1 MKKIKKI
8 VAGILTVAMIGI
20 ITGCSSNDGEANNSG
35 NKTMVVESLKGNV
48 EIPAN
53 PERIVDISGS
63 SEELLILGYTPVG
76 TANIDSYNTTEVAS
90 YVKDQLGSAKVVGHS
105 MMETMDMEAILAC
118 NPDLIIMSERQSQIY
133 DQLKEIAPT
142 VMIKDYGNDW
152 RDRLTDIAKMF
163 NKEDK
168 ATEWLSNYDE
178 TAKKLGEEVAAN
190 NGEESYLP
198 VLSSSGQFMVFSDA
212 GIGTIINEDMDLARP
227 ENLPVQDGITLP
239 MLSIEGLA
247 EIDADHIVLIATD
260 ADKAELEENSV
271 WQNIRAVKEGN
282 ITILNAS
289 PYFSQSY
296 NPIGRLLL
304 LESLNI
310 KRMCQN

>member
-48 EIPAN
+48 KIPAN

-178 TAKKLGEEVAAN
+178 N
-190 NGEESYLP
+190 
-198 VLSSSGQFMVFSDA
+198 
-212 GIGTIINEDMDLARP
+212 
-227 ENLPVQDGITLP
+227 
-239 MLSIEGLA
+239 
-247 EIDADHIVLIATD
+247 
-260 ADKAELEENSV
+260 
-271 WQNIRAVKEGN
+271 
-282 ITILNAS
+282 
-289 PYFSQSY
+289 
-296 NPIGRLLL
+296 
-304 LESLNI
+304 
-310 KRMCQN
+310 C

>member
-304 LESLNI
+304 LESLKNELM
-310 KRMCQN
+310 K

>member
-76 TANIDSYNTTEVAS
+76 TANIDSYSTTEVAS

-198 VLSSSGQFMVFSDA
+198 VLSSSG
-212 GIGTIINEDMDLARP
+212 
-227 ENLPVQDGITLP
+227 NLWYLVMQ
-239 MLSIEGLA
+239 E
-247 EIDADHIVLIATD
+247 
-260 ADKAELEENSV
+260 
-271 WQNIRAVKEGN
+271 
-282 ITILNAS
+282 
-289 PYFSQSY
+289 
-296 NPIGRLLL
+296 
-304 LESLNI
+304 
-310 KRMCQN
+310 

>member
-178 TAKKLGEEVAAN
+178 TAKKLGEEVAVN

-212 GIGTIINEDMDLARP
+212 GIGTIINEDMGLARP

-247 EIDADHIVLIATD
+247 EIDADNIVLIATD

-304 LESLNI
+304 LESLKNELM
-310 KRMCQN
+310 K

>member
-163 NKEDK
+163 NKEDE

-212 GIGTIINEDMDLARP
+212 GIGTIINEDMGLARP

-304 LESLNI
+304 LESLKNELM
-310 KRMCQN
+310 K

>member
-48 EIPAN
+48 KILAN

-282 ITILNAS
+282 VTILNAS

-304 LESLNI
+304 LESLKNELM
-310 KRMCQN
+310 K

>member
-212 GIGTIINEDMDLARP
+212 GIGTIINEDMGLARS

-282 ITILNAS
+282 VTILNAS

-304 LESLNI
+304 LESLKNELM
-310 KRMCQN
+310 K

>member
-8 VAGILTVAMIGI
+8 VAGILTVAMIWI

-304 LESLNI
+304 LESLKNELM
-310 KRMCQN
+310 K

>member
-8 VAGILTVAMIGI
+8 VAGILTVAMIVI

-76 TANIDSYNTTEVAS
+76 TANIDSYSTTEVAS

-212 GIGTIINEDMDLARP
+212 GIGTIINEDMGLARP

-282 ITILNAS
+282 VTILNAS

-304 LESLNI
+304 LESLKNELM
-310 KRMCQN
+310 K

>member
-152 RDRLTDIAKMF
+152 RERLTDIAKMF

-212 GIGTIINEDMDLARP
+212 GIGTIINEDMGLARP

-282 ITILNAS
+282 VTILNAS

-304 LESLNI
+304 LESLKNELM
-310 KRMCQN
+310 K

>member
-63 SEELLILGYTPVG
+63 SEELLILGYAPVG

-163 NKEDK
+163 NKEDE

-212 GIGTIINEDMDLARP
+212 GIGTIINEDMGLARP

-304 LESLNI
+304 LESLKNELM
-310 KRMCQN
+310 K

>member
-76 TANIDSYNTTEVAS
+76 TANIDSYSTTEVAS

-282 ITILNAS
+282 VTILNAS

-304 LESLNI
+304 LESLKNELM
-310 KRMCQN
+310 K

>member
-118 NPDLIIMSERQSQIY
+118 NPDLIIMIERQSQIY

-212 GIGTIINEDMDLARP
+212 GIGTIINEDMGLARP

-304 LESLNI
+304 LESLKNELM
-310 KRMCQN
+310 K

>member
-282 ITILNAS
+282 VTILNAS

-304 LESLNI
+304 LESLKNELM
-310 KRMCQN
+310 K

>member
-20 ITGCSSNDGEANNSG
+20 IGGCSSNDGAANNSE

-152 RDRLTDIAKMF
+152 RDRLTDVAKMF
-163 NKEDK
+163 NKEDI
-168 ATEWLSNYDE
+168 ATKWLEDYDE
-178 TAKKLGEEVAAN
+178 TAKKLGEEVRAN

-212 GIGTIINEDMDLARP
+212 GIGTIINEDMSLARP

-260 ADKAELEENSV
+260 AEKAELEDNSV
-271 WQNIRAVKEGN
+271 WQNIRAVKDGN
-282 ITILNAS
+282 VTILNAS

-304 LESLNI
+304 LESLKNELM
-310 KRMCQN
+310 K

>member
-48 EIPAN
+48 KIPAN

-212 GIGTIINEDMDLARP
+212 GIGTIINEDMGLARP

-271 WQNIRAVKEGN
+271 
-282 ITILNAS
+282 
-289 PYFSQSY
+289 
-296 NPIGRLLL
+296 
-304 LESLNI
+304 
-310 KRMCQN
+310 

>member
-76 TANIDSYNTTEVAS
+76 TANIDSYSTTEVAS

-212 GIGTIINEDMDLARP
+212 GIGTIINEDMGLARP
-227 ENLPVQDGITLP
+227 ESLPVQDGITLP

-282 ITILNAS
+282 VTILNAS

-304 LESLNI
+304 LESLKNELM
-310 KRMCQN
+310 K

>member
-20 ITGCSSNDGEANNSG
+20 IGGCSSNDESSNNSE

-90 YVKDQLGSAKVVGHS
+90 YVKDQLGSSKVVGHS

-152 RDRLTDIAKMF
+152 RDRLTDVAKMF
-163 NKEDK
+163 NKEDI
-168 ATEWLSNYDE
+168 ATKWLEDYDE

-198 VLSSSGQFMVFSDA
+198 VLASSGQFMVFSDA
-212 GIGTIINEDMDLARP
+212 GIGTIINEDMSLARP

-260 ADKAELEENSV
+260 AEKAELEDNSV
-271 WQNIRAVKEGN
+271 WQNIRAVKDGN
-282 ITILNAS
+282 VTILNAS

-304 LESLNI
+304 LESLKNELM
-310 KRMCQN
+310 K

>member
-76 TANIDSYNTTEVAS
+76 TANIDSYSTTEVAS

-163 NKEDK
+163 DKEDK

-212 GIGTIINEDMDLARP
+212 GIGTIINEDMGLARP

-282 ITILNAS
+282 VTILNAS

-304 LESLNI
+304 LESLKNELM
-310 KRMCQN
+310 K

>member
-76 TANIDSYNTTEVAS
+76 TANIDSYSTTEVAS

-304 LESLNI
+304 LESLKNELM
-310 KRMCQN
+310 K

>member
-163 NKEDK
+163 NKEDE

-304 LESLNI
+304 LESLKNELM
-310 KRMCQN
+310 K

>member
-20 ITGCSSNDGEANNSG
+20 ITGCSS

-304 LESLNI
+304 LESLKNELM
-310 KRMCQN
+310 K